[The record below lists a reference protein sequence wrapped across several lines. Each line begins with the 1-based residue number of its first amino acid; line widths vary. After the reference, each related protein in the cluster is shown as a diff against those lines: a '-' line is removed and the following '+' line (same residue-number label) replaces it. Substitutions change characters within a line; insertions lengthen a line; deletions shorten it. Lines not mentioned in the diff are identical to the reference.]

1 MFKILALNALV
12 LAYSQSVLY
21 LDGVKFS
28 DTQATIQ
35 GLLLAACFLFI
46 SRSRPLKFLAKQR
59 PMPNIFN
66 AYTLLTV
73 TLQFAVHF
81 GCMIFIVQQA
91 HEIEP
96 RKEKIDLESEFKPN
110 LLNSAVYV
118 MSMALQVSTFA
129 VNYRGRP
136 FMESLAENRPMLI
149 SVVGSGLAVFALAS
163 NAIPELSE
171 KFELIQ
177 LPEGFRNVLVSCVLA
192 DLLLCYIIDR
202 ILNYLMGDMRAG
214 SH

>member
-1 MFKILALNALV
+1 MLAGIESNVRVV
-12 LAYSQSVLY
+12 LS
-21 LDGVKFS
+21 
-28 DTQATIQ
+28 

-91 HEIEP
+91 HAIEP
-96 RKEKIDLESEFKPN
+96 RQVESWKLHYNACALNRKEKIDLESEFKPN

-129 VNYRGRP
+129 VNYRVI
-136 FMESLAENRPMLI
+136 N
-149 SVVGSGLAVFALAS
+149 
-163 NAIPELSE
+163 
-171 KFELIQ
+171 
-177 LPEGFRNVLVSCVLA
+177 
-192 DLLLCYIIDR
+192 LLTLFHDQ
-202 ILNYLMGDMRAG
+202 
-214 SH
+214 